1 MTTLISE
8 NAVAPHGKIVRR
20 LDDFPELV
28 QALRGGDLR
37 TGRLLCAQVFNSPP
51 RARFASASA
60 SAERL
65 GMKVKTDIK
74 AGRGTMQSDVN
85 PQ

>member
-1 MTTLISE
+1 MTTLMIE

-20 LDDFPELV
+20 LDNFPELV

-37 TGRLLCAQVFNSPP
+37 TGRLLCAQVFNFHPWV
-51 RARFASASA
+51 RFDFPSATD
-60 SAERL
+60 ERL
-65 GMKVKTDIK
+65 TMKVETHIK
-74 AGRGTMQSDVN
+74 AGAGTMQSDVN